1 VSHRNTVEGTVKTD
15 DVGELT
21 TSASWWP
28 GFTAVL
34 CTADVKLALPASGHN
49 SLGDA
54 LNYTEARNCADF
66 TDGTR
71 GLEPMAQL
79 FNQAPSAQASD
90 EGRGLRMRIRFKTFA
105 APSIAY
111 APCGALL
118 LCCVN
123 TRTIGSVGYAAR

>member
-1 VSHRNTVEGTVKTD
+1 VKTD

-21 TSASWWP
+21 TSASWW
-28 GFTAVL
+28 L
-34 CTADVKLALPASGHN
+34 CSALPTSSLRYRHPGRN

-123 TRTIGSVGYAAR
+123 TRTIGSVGYVAR